1 MRFSP
6 RLNSF
11 PAASV
16 VVRPCFVATG
26 TGSSQGSSK
35 RHKVGDGE
43 KDDSSMEPD
52 APVRRKLT
60 AEQRHFKP
68 IWRFLQARHWKTIR
82 GGRIAADFLYTH
94 HTDVT
99 SARSV
104 KKMELERGSDYF
116 GSQEEVIDYVE
127 TTAGLREDYLK
138 HLKEDR
144 HREGKI

>member
-6 RLNSF
+6 RFNSF
-11 PAASV
+11 PPASV
-16 VVRPCFVATG
+16 VVCPCFVATG

-43 KDDSSMEPD
+43 QDDSSMEPD
-52 APVRRKLT
+52 APVRRNLT
-60 AEQRHFKP
+60 AEQRRFKP

-82 GGRIAADFLYTH
+82 GGRMGVDFLYTH

-104 KKMELERGSDYF
+104 KTRELERGSDYF
-116 GSQEEVIDYVE
+116 GSQEEVVDYVE
-127 TTAGLREDYLK
+127 KTAGLRGDYLE
-138 HLKEDR
+138 HL
-144 HREGKI
+144 GKG